1 MEGEGLS
8 SHGPGAFHR
17 TNTMKPR
24 TPCDDIRRAGGANMA
39 KASFTP
45 VGNCADSLEPLL
57 RWSLATGHAAEI
69 LDE

>member
-1 MEGEGLS
+1 LLHHDLLQGFEDGFAFGEGEA
-8 SHGPGAFHR
+8 P
-17 TNTMKPR
+17 
-24 TPCDDIRRAGGANMA
+24 NMA